1 MGPVLDLLPATF
13 LFAPLGL
20 IGPANGVSPVDMLGQ
35 RIHAVRG
42 PARLGFERATQPVDS
57 GEVHA
62 PETLQAVLMALALG
76 LGGGMGAFLPVRA
89 PVGAGPHDPAR
100 PDVVPRG
107 PQVLLQRLNLALG
120 GAGLAADPREHAA
133 GPAGL
138 RGLQGGPQRPLP
150 ILGFLRSLTGLGGPP
165 AGVGEARRRLDRGEG
180 LRHPGA
186 SVLGPPVELAQRV
199 GISRAGLRRDP
210 GRSGPKIAGAGPA
223 VGARYLDR
231 RCSSAASR
239 ASIRR
244 SISVW

>member
-1 MGPVLDLLPATF
+1 
-13 LFAPLGL
+13 
-20 IGPANGVSPVDMLGQ
+20 MLGQ
-35 RIHAVRG
+35 RVHAVRG
-42 PARLGFERATQPVDS
+42 PARLGFKRSAQPVDS

-62 PETLQAVLMALALG
+62 PEPLQAVLMTLTLG
-76 LGGGMGAFLPVRA
+76 LSGGMGAFLPVRA
-89 PVGAGPHDPAR
+89 PVGAGPHDPSR
-100 PDVVPRG
+100 PDVIRRG

-138 RGLQGGPQRPLP
+138 RSLQGAPQRPLP
-150 ILGFLRSLTGLGGPP
+150 VLGLLRRLTGLGGPP
-165 AGVGEARRRLDRGEG
+165 AGIGEARRRLDRGEG

-199 GISRAGLRRDP
+199 GIGRAGLRRDP
-210 GRSGPKIAGAGPA
+210 GRSGPKIAGAGPP